1 MFKYILK
8 IALYVLIFNFNILF
22 SFNKDV
28 CAEDLHIFNVLNNA
42 KLVLMEN
49 IAIANSSNKD
59 HIEAKLP
66 IEQKSLEQKSLDLV
80 KMEIELLREIV
91 QGFNEGL
98 LFFVEY
104 RFINVCNFFSNFD
117 SIEPRDLRAFK
128 RKVTKFDNF
137 IQNYSLKKK
146 GVLDK
151 REVELCE
158 KIINFDQILL
168 TCFLRYDFYNIDTVD
183 RIIDTCFF
191 RPAEFM
197 GVHPLFTTSA
207 SIIILSIL
215 FYYYVYPNLG
225 NFNDSDEEDNSPL
238 RPVDENV
245 ALDEKHPTLENK
257 SDSID
262 VAQIRVFRQNGRM
275 CGANAAFRLIA
286 FHESKGDVLQAYKI
300 ANDAVRFNECCR
312 HWAEITKVSSLN
324 DLHTGHLD
332 VIIKDY
338 NASHADSPING
349 EDLTMVDDSM
359 GLRDSSKANFAD
371 FYGIDDST
379 IVVDDKEVVVDGKRT
394 RLKEGHTQYFII
406 NTAENDIPGFGG
418 DKETDK
424 PGAEKDKKDDAK
436 KVEEKPKETAKPQPE
451 KSWISRFLEAI
462 FGKNETDENSL
473 SKSTDSGKKG
483 SNAKRDKK
491 WKRTNYG
498 HWISLMFVNDSSAR
512 DGVRVI
518 MADSIGNPN
527 RTDDPLLKGLHR
539 MLVYGS

>member
-1 MFKYILK
+1 MFKFILI

-22 SFNKDV
+22 SFNKHV
-28 CAEDLHIFNVLNNA
+28 CAEDLHIFKILNNA

-49 IAIANSSNKD
+49 KATANSSSKD
-59 HIEAKLP
+59 HIDAKLS
-66 IEQKSLEQKSLDLV
+66 IEQKSLEQKSLELV
-80 KMEIELLREIV
+80 KMEIELLMEIV

-104 RFINVCNFFSNFD
+104 RFIRVCNFFSNFD
-117 SIEPRDLRAFK
+117 SIKPRDIRAFK
-128 RKVTKFDNF
+128 RKVTKIDSF
-137 IQNYSLKKK
+137 IRNYRSKRK

-158 KIINFDQILL
+158 KIIYFDQILL
-168 TCFLRYDFYNIDTVD
+168 TCFLRYDFYNIDIVD

-191 RPAEFM
+191 RPVEFM
-197 GVHPLFTTSA
+197 GAHPLFTTSV

-225 NFNDSDEEDNSPL
+225 NFNGSDEEDNSPL
-238 RPVDENV
+238 IPVDENV
-245 ALDEKHPTLENK
+245 TLDEKHPTLENK

-286 FHESKGDVLQAYKI
+286 FHESKGDVVQAYKI
-300 ANDAVRFNECCR
+300 ANDAVRFNACCR

-332 VIIKDY
+332 IIIKDY
-338 NASHADSPING
+338 NASHADNPINE

-359 GLRDSSKANFAD
+359 GLRDPSKANFSD

-379 IVVDDKEVVVDGKRT
+379 IIVDGKEVVVGGKRT

-418 DKETDK
+418 DK
-424 PGAEKDKKDDAK
+424 
-436 KVEEKPKETAKPQPE
+436 VEEKPEETSKLQPE
-451 KSWISRFLEAI
+451 KSWIAMYLEAI
-462 FGKNETDENSL
+462 FGKNEIDENSS
-473 SKSTDSGKKG
+473 SKSTDLGRKGSGAQRGKKW
-483 SNAKRDKK
+483 R
-491 WKRTNYG
+491 RTNYG
-498 HWISLMFVNDSSAR
+498 HWISLMFVNDSSAK

-518 MADSIGNPN
+518 IADSIGNPN

-539 MLVYGS
+539 MLVHGS